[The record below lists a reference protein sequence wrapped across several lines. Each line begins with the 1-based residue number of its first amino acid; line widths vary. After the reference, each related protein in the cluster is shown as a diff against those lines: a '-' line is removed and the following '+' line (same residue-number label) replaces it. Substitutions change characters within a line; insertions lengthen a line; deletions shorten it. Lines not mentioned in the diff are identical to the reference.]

1 MDINNAGRK
10 YQDESQLTRVAGNVD
25 GNELDNDHEFKTAP
39 LLTRG
44 AYRTKKMR
52 QAVGQYGV
60 FGTIAESKY
69 DDSDSKTSHSLIFLG
84 YLILPR
90 RCKTTSSRGCT
101 LTRQVTL
108 YRLRFFYSTL
118 PEYPVFSTGMWCTR
132 FREIAHG
139 VGHSRKH
146 VRHRMPCLGAARETT
161 VWPGTAC
168 W

>member
-69 DDSDSKTSHSLIFLG
+69 DNSDSKTSLHSLIFLG

-90 RCKTTSSRGCT
+90 RCKTTSLRGCT

-108 YRLRFFYSTL
+108 LQTAIHLFNPTRIPRFQRWYVVYKVQANRTRCRSFSRTCSSPDAL
-118 PEYPVFSTGMWCTR
+118 PWGS
-132 FREIAHG
+132 
-139 VGHSRKH
+139 S
-146 VRHRMPCLGAARETT
+146 
-161 VWPGTAC
+161 
-168 W
+168 